1 MVFTN
6 SEFIVTK
13 HPSMSRHL
21 MDLVK
26 RWLGL
31 IYLFL
36 FISTS
41 SNGGLPYILYLL
53 QLTNA
58 YWCFRVRSCVEKE
71 LFTAIWTQPDKQ
83 GRTELDTLTHTYPD
97 QQWCEH

>member
-1 MVFTN
+1 
-6 SEFIVTK
+6 
-13 HPSMSRHL
+13 MSRHL

-41 SNGGLPYILYLL
+41 SNRDLPYILYLL
-53 QLTNA
+53 ESINA

-71 LFTAIWTQPDKQ
+71 LFTAIEAICTQPDKQ
-83 GRTELDTLTHTYPD
+83 GRTELDTLCTYTYPD